1 MKLFP
6 DHENQYHMY
15 ENFVC
20 IIIKYISQ
28 KSMHI
33 NILKKEKEKQKLLEL
48 ILFGY
53 DFYIILY
60 IANVKKC
67 RNLVSQKC
75 T

>member
-15 ENFVC
+15 ENLVC

-33 NILKKEKEKQKLLEL
+33 NISKKKQHW
-48 ILFGY
+48 
-53 DFYIILY
+53 
-60 IANVKKC
+60 N
-67 RNLVSQKC
+67 
-75 T
+75 